1 MFLVYNENMNWN
13 LITNII
19 LISSFI
25 VLGIFVVLAIYEWI
39 TRGSIK
45 KVDRE
50 LRWLPVPLALMAATY
65 LIFDKVLILN
75 TRPDGSG
82 EPSFPSTHVMAVA
95 TIFFLVT
102 MILPKYIKSK
112 VARVVLE
119 IIMVA
124 LISITCSG
132 RVLANK
138 HWISDVLAALV
149 FAFIFT
155 LIYHL
160 ILKYVR
166 KSK

>member
-1 MFLVYNENMNWN
+1 MLMEWN

-25 VLGIFVVLAIYEWI
+25 TLGIFVVLAIYEWI

-65 LIFDKVLILN
+65 FIFDKLFILS

-82 EPSFPSTHVMAVA
+82 EPSFPSTHVMVVA

-112 VARVVLE
+112 VARVILE
-119 IIMVA
+119 IIMVV
-124 LISITCSG
+124 LISVTCSG

-138 HWISDVLAALV
+138 HSIFDVLAALV

-155 LIYHL
+155 LIYHY
-160 ILKYVR
+160 ILKFTR